1 MSITRLQYVT
11 ADGVKIF
18 YHSAGSPSSPVLLLL
33 GGFPTSSHQFR
44 DFIPMLSGSY
54 HVIAPDYSGFGFT
67 EVPASRSYEY
77 TFANLATS
85 MLAFLDALSIDKLSL
100 YIFDYGAPVG
110 LRMALQRPESITSI
124 IVQNGNA
131 YFEGFG
137 IPFWTPIHN
146 YWKSN
151 SEADRKVLRDNI
163 FSLAATQSF
172 YTIGEKPD
180 SIIPPETY
188 HLDHALLHR
197 QGVLE
202 LNLDLF
208 YDYRTN
214 VDLYP
219 QFQKYLRDGGV
230 PVLVVSGKNDIAFIQ
245 AGAEAYKKDAK
256 DVEVHLLDAG
266 HFALELHA
274 KEVADYIFDFKKGKG
289 I

>member
-1 MSITRLQYVT
+1 MSSTKLQYVT
-11 ADGVKIF
+11 ADGVRIF
-18 YHSAGSPSSPVLLLL
+18 YRSAGSPSSPVLLLL

-44 DFIPMLSGSY
+44 DFIPMLAGSY
-54 HVIAPDYSGFGFT
+54 YVIAPDYPGFGFT
-67 EVPASRSYEY
+67 EVPASRNYEDA
-77 TFANLATS
+77 FANLATS
-85 MLAFLDALSIDKLSL
+85 MLVFLDALSIKKLSL
-100 YIFDYGAPVG
+100 YIFDYGAPIG
-110 LRMALQRPESITSI
+110 LRMALQRPDAITSI

-151 SEADRKVLRDNI
+151 SEADRKVLHDNI

-172 YTIGEKPD
+172 FTISEKAD

-197 QGVLE
+197 EGVVE

-219 QFQKYLRDGGV
+219 QFQ
-230 PVLVVSGKNDIAFIQ
+230 NI
-245 AGAEAYKKDAK
+245 
-256 DVEVHLLDAG
+256 
-266 HFALELHA
+266 
-274 KEVADYIFDFKKGKG
+274 
-289 I
+289 

>member
-1 MSITRLQYVT
+1 
-11 ADGVKIF
+11 
-18 YHSAGSPSSPVLLLL
+18 
-33 GGFPTSSHQFR
+33 
-44 DFIPMLSGSY
+44 MLAENY
-54 HVIAPDYSGFGFT
+54 HVIAPDYPGFGFT
-67 EVPASRSYEY
+67 EVPASRNYEY

-85 MLAFLDALSIDKLSL
+85 MLAFLDALSIKKLSF
-100 YIFDYGAPVG
+100 YIFDYGAPIG
-110 LRMALQRPESITSI
+110 LRMALERPEAITSI

-137 IPFWTPIHN
+137 FPFWNPVHA

-180 SIIPPETY
+180 SVIPPETY

-197 QGVLE
+197 EGVVE

-219 QFQKYLRDGGV
+219 EFQKYLRDSGV
-230 PVLVVSGKNDIAFIQ
+230 PVLVVWGKNDVAFIQ

-266 HFALELHA
+266 HFTLELHG
-274 KEVADYIFDFKKGKG
+274 KEVADYVLDFLKRKA
-289 I
+289 

>member
-44 DFIPMLSGSY
+44 DFIPMLAGSY
-54 HVIAPDYSGFGFT
+54 HAIAPDYSGFGFT

-100 YIFDYGAPVG
+100 YIFDYGAPVS

-137 IPFWTPIHN
+137 IRSGPLFTTTGSQTPKPTA
-146 YWKSN
+146 KS
-151 SEADRKVLRDNI
+151 SATTYFLLPPRSPSIPSARSQTPSSLRRRITSTMPCFTDRA
-163 FSLAATQSF
+163 SWS
-172 YTIGEKPD
+172 
-180 SIIPPETY
+180 
-188 HLDHALLHR
+188 
-197 QGVLE
+197 
-202 LNLDLF
+202 
-208 YDYRTN
+208 
-214 VDLYP
+214 
-219 QFQKYLRDGGV
+219 
-230 PVLVVSGKNDIAFIQ
+230 
-245 AGAEAYKKDAK
+245 
-256 DVEVHLLDAG
+256 
-266 HFALELHA
+266 
-274 KEVADYIFDFKKGKG
+274 
-289 I
+289 

>member
-1 MSITRLQYVT
+1 ML
-11 ADGVKIF
+11 ADN
-18 YHSAGSPSSPVLLLL
+18 
-33 GGFPTSSHQFR
+33 
-44 DFIPMLSGSY
+44 Y
-54 HVIAPDYSGFGFT
+54 HVIAPDYPGFGFT
-67 EVPASRSYEY
+67 EVPDSRKYEY

-85 MLAFLDALSIDKLSL
+85 VLAFLDALSIKKLSL
-100 YIFDYGAPVG
+100 YVFDYGAPIG
-110 LRMALQRPESITSI
+110 FRMALQRPEAITSI

-137 IPFWTPIHN
+137 IPFWNPIHA

-151 SEADRKVLRDNI
+151 SEADRKVLRDNL
-163 FSLAATQSF
+163 FSLATTQSF

-180 SIIPPETY
+180 SVIPPETY

-197 QGVLE
+197 EGVVE

-219 QFQKYLRDGGV
+219 EVQKYLRDSGV
-230 PVLVVSGKNDIAFIQ
+230 PVLVVWGKNDIAFIQ
-245 AGAEAYKKDAK
+245 AGAEAYKGDAK
-256 DVEVHLLDAG
+256 DIEVHLLDAG

-274 KEVADYIFDFKKGKG
+274 REVADHVLDFLKRKV
-289 I
+289 